1 MPTFINVPF
10 SNKDEAKALGARWSG
25 EQRSWYVPDG
35 VDIGL
40 FEKWL
45 PASGRSLAS
54 AADIVASVIDTVTE
68 KRSVGSEASEGQVKG
83 RGKPEFLT
91 LSGLMRQ
98 VGQVISKNFSNPLWV
113 QVEVS
118 KINDRSRHTYFDFVE
133 YDDNGR
139 ECAKAR
145 GSLWAEKKTALY
157 AKFQKAT
164 GSAIQDGM
172 KLLLLL
178 KPEFSPQYG
187 FSFIVEDVDP
197 AYTLGDMQAKIKAIR
212 DALIKAGL
220 YENNKR
226 LTKPFDFTRV
236 AVISPEAAAG
246 LADFMREAD
255 ILQNAG
261 LCRFDYFSAVF
272 QGKAA
277 SQSILGAIEKMKSAA
292 AAGAEQYDCLVI
304 IRGGG
309 AAADLAWLN
318 DYEIAKAVA
327 CMRIPVLTGIG
338 HQVDD
343 TILDEVA
350 NIRFDTPS
358 KVSAHITGTIIANAE
373 QAIQNT
379 LSLVKD
385 ANKAVTLAETRIEAL
400 AQGVRNTSIQAIDK
414 ADAGMSLMLDR
425 IRTDAFNILSG
436 AEQRIYNMMSEV
448 LGLSPKK
455 TIERGFAL
463 VRNASGTPVTS
474 TSSLKRNDTV
484 SIELKDGKIYAIVDE
499 ITGEAAKAPASK

>member
-54 AADIVASVIDTVTE
+54 AADIVASVIDDVTE
-68 KRSVGSEASEGQVKG
+68 KKAVGAEAADGKVKD

-98 VGQVISKNFSNPLWV
+98 VGQVVSKNFSNPVWV

-133 YDDNGR
+133 YDGNGR

-145 GSLWAEKKTALY
+145 GSLWAEKKMALY

-187 FSFIVEDVDP
+187 FSFIVEDIDP

-212 DALIKAGL
+212 DALIKSGL

-226 LTKPFDFTRV
+226 LIRPFDFTRI

-255 ILQNAG
+255 ILQNVG

-277 SQSILGAIEKMKSAA
+277 SQSILGAIEKMKSVI
-292 AAGAEQYDCLVI
+292 GNDGYYDCLVI

-318 DYEIAKAVA
+318 DFNIAAAVA
-327 CMRIPVLTGIG
+327 GMNIPVLTGIG
-338 HQVDD
+338 HQIDE

-499 ITGEAAKAPASK
+499 ISE